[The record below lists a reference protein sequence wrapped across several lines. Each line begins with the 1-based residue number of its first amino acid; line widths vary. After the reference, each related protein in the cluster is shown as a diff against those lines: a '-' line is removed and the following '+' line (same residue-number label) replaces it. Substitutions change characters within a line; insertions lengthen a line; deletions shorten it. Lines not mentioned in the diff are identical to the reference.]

1 MLEIKKFIFIMGLFF
16 LSCTSQNIFE
26 GKITDIQSID
36 LNGIRSVEIIILENR
51 FNKNEFYVDNN
62 NRLENINIHFT
73 YSHIRSH
80 MLEGEKVEIVY
91 EIKNS
96 KKMIKD
102 FRFLEH
108 THYLLCNLLNSRI
121 ISFDST

>member
-1 MLEIKKFIFIMGLFF
+1 MLEIKKFILIMGLFF

-51 FNKNEFYVDNN
+51 FDKNEFYVDNN

-96 KKMIKD
+96 KKMIMD

-108 THYLLCNLLNSRI
+108 TH
-121 ISFDST
+121 